1 VDVQEALQE
10 ALTHSL
16 ILTVIRARIRLFP
29 DKPIAHST
37 AMGYARSKI
46 LASDGNGYYHCISR
60 CVRQSFLCG
69 VDRSSGHCFEHR
81 RQWIEH
87 RILEISRHF
96 AVSTLAYSVMSNHFH
111 VVLKTNSDL
120 AAEWSAKQV
129 AIRWLKLFPGP
140 KQIMKNPK
148 SKAQLV
154 KALTEDPDR
163 IKVLRARLASVS
175 WFMRSINEPIARRA
189 NKEENKK
196 GRFWEGRFKCQA
208 LLDQRAVL
216 SCMAYVDL
224 NPVRAGKARSLE
236 KCAFTSA
243 RKRLFDAIADQSPNV
258 FLNKPLEAIAGQ
270 ASVPALGLTERQ
282 YLRLVEWTG
291 LKAYKGKSS
300 RLSTIFL
307 AQNQGFPENMIEHPE
322 LWLYQVKGT
331 ENLFFRAIGSL
342 ESLRT
347 KASELG
353 QNWLRT
359 PAFLSEA
366 TIASG

>member
-1 VDVQEALQE
+1 MV
-10 ALTHSL
+10 
-16 ILTVIRARIRLFP
+16 RLFP
-29 DKPIAHST
+29 DKPIAHSN

-69 VDRSSGHCFEHR
+69 VDRSSGQSFEYR

-87 RILEISRHF
+87 RILEVSRHF

-111 VVLKTNSDL
+111 VVLKTNACL
-120 AAEWSAKQV
+120 AAKWSAQQV
-129 AIRWLKLFPGP
+129 AIRWLAIFPGP
-140 KQIMKNPK
+140 KQIMRNPK
-148 SKAQLV
+148 SKALFI

-163 IKVLRARLASVS
+163 INVLRARLASVS

-216 SCMAYVDL
+216 SCMAYVEL

-236 KCAFTSA
+236 KCAYTSA
-243 RKRLFDAIADQSPNV
+243 RKRIHAAMSSQRPDTHLDG
-258 FLNKPLEAIAGQ
+258 PLEAIAGQ

-282 YLRLVEWTG
+282 YIALVEWTG
-291 LKAYKGKSS
+291 LKAYKGKPG
-300 RLSTIFL
+300 RLSKTFL
-307 AQNQGFPENMIEHPE
+307 EPNQRAPQSIITHPE

-331 ENLFFRAIGSL
+331 ESLFFRAIGSL

-359 PAFLSEA
+359 PSFLSGA
-366 TIASG
+366 TTAPG